1 MLYISQFEFTFSG
14 VELNLR
20 KLEACASR
28 WSDKVLLAP
37 GSLQVAGGGSWQE
50 AGGGRQLAGG
60 RRGEA
65 RPPEPDVCSGQLT
78 TGRVIR

>member
-1 MLYISQFEFTFSG
+1 M
-14 VELNLR
+14 R

-37 GSLQVAGGGSWQE
+37 GSLQEVGVGRWQLAGGRRWQE
-50 AGGGRQLAGG
+50 LAGG

-78 TGRVIR
+78 TGRVNR